1 MGRSLLAMIATL
13 GIVMT
18 LVTLAGVATADNI
31 SVGVFTPSATFPS
44 TTARVELASRLGDHI
59 GKALGR
65 TGTGRVYARAGDFA
79 SAVKK
84 GDVQVALV
92 DATYLSSAG
101 GGYTVIG
108 VATRNGEI
116 AHPWQLIAKGGGK
129 ISDLKGKRVI
139 VPTIGGRETE
149 FVLNVMLSGEV
160 TRDFFAKIE
169 AAPDTA
175 AALAA
180 VGLGR
185 ADVAVV
191 PTGVDLPAG
200 TSSVLTLTVI
210 SGPVLVAYGT
220 VSQAQRTALVAAA
233 GSFRGDATV
242 AGFRG
247 ADGEGIRSIARRYS
261 VPPKRGQF
269 AVPAVRLVVGDLVEG
284 RTFSIERTPAASFVL
299 APK

>member
-1 MGRSLLAMIATL
+1 MARSLLVL
-13 GIVMT
+13 VMT
-18 LVTLAGVATADNI
+18 LASLATARADNI

-59 GKALGR
+59 GKALGG

-92 DATYLSSAG
+92 DATYLSTAG

-108 VATRNGEI
+108 VATRGGEI
-116 AHPWQLIAKGGGK
+116 AHAWQLIAKGGGK
-129 ISDLKGKRVI
+129 IADLKGKRLI

-149 FVLNVMLSGEV
+149 FVLNVMLAGEV

-200 TSSVLTLTVI
+200 ASSVLTLAAI

-220 VSQAQRTALVAAA
+220 VSAPQRQALVAAA
-233 GSFRGDATV
+233 GTFKGDATV
-242 AGFRG
+242 GGFR
-247 ADGEGIRSIARRYS
+247 ASDGDGVRAIARRYG
-261 VPPKRGQF
+261 VPPKRGQL

-284 RTFSIERTPAASFVL
+284 RTFVIERAPATSFVL